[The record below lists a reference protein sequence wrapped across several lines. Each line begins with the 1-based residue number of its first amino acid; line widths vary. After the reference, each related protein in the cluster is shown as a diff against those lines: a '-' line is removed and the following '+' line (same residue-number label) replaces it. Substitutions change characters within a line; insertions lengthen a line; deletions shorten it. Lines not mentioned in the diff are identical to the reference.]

1 MGGGTV
7 PCVAAANPVPQRLLD
22 FLSQGWTDPDRTPP
36 APDARVAAWR
46 ERRRRLAAEFPDRTL
61 VVRSGHEVVRNGTT
75 SYSFRA
81 HSDFIYLC
89 GADEPDAVLVIHPG
103 GDAELFV
110 HAPHPR
116 GDVQWFTDAARSP
129 LWAGPQPVPEEL
141 AIRFGLPVRPLTE
154 LPGEFVGAG
163 VAETDAPEFGIE
175 VSKAVARLR
184 LVKDP
189 FELASLR
196 DAAAASLLGHEELRA
211 AIPDAIRAGGER
223 WLEGTFL
230 RRCSASGA
238 GPGYWPIVGAGAHAC
253 ILHWHRNDGPVRQG
267 DVVLVDA
274 AVENRDHY
282 TADITRTYPTGA
294 TFTPAQQSVFDIVQ
308 AAHDAAIASI
318 KPGDGFHDSQD
329 VAWTVLVDGLIDL
342 GVFRPEQR
350 AEALDP
356 NTMLHRRYTLHRTS
370 HMLGLDVHDS
380 QVIATEYR
388 AGTLSPGMVF
398 TIEPGLYLQDND
410 DTVPAPLRGIG
421 VRIEDDVVCTPN
433 GCDVLTSAG

>member
-1 MGGGTV
+1 M
-7 PCVAAANPVPQRLLD
+7 AAANPVPQRLLD
-22 FLSQGWTDPDRTPP
+22 YLSQGWSDPDRSPP
-36 APDARVAAWR
+36 TPDARVSSWR
-46 ERRRRLAAEFPDRTL
+46 DRRRRLAAAFPDQTL
-61 VVRSGHEVVRNGTT
+61 VVHSGHEVIRNGTT
-75 SYSFRA
+75 SFTFRA

-89 GADEPDAVLVIHPG
+89 GADEPDAVLVIHPSG
-103 GDAELFV
+103 EAELFA

-116 GDVQWFTDAARSP
+116 GDIQWFTDAARSP

-154 LPGEFVGAG
+154 LPSELSI
-163 VAETDAPEFGIE
+163 TDRSGLDEE
-175 VSKAVARLR
+175 VSKTVARLR
-184 LVKDP
+184 LVKDA

-196 DAAAASLLGHEELRA
+196 DAAAASLLGHAELRA
-211 AIPDAIRAGGER
+211 AIPEAIRSGGER

-230 RRCSASGA
+230 RRCSTSGS
-238 GPGYWPIVGAGAHAC
+238 GPGYWPIVGAGAHSC
-253 ILHWHRNDGPVRQG
+253 ILHWHRNDGPVHHG

-274 AVENRDHY
+274 AVESRDHY
-282 TADITRTYPTGA
+282 TADITRTYPTGDA
-294 TFTPAQQSVFDIVQ
+294 FTPAQQSVFDIVQ

-329 VAWTVLVDGLIDL
+329 VAWSVLVDGLIDL
-342 GVFRPEQR
+342 GVFRPDQR
-350 AEALDP
+350 DEALDP

-410 DTVPAPLRGIG
+410 DTVPAALRGIG
-421 VRIEDDVVCTPN
+421 VRIEDDVLCTAD
-433 GCDVLTSAG
+433 GCDVLTSAD